1 MGKRKTA
8 LLFLGLT
15 AAGSAAA
22 HDLWLHPAAF
32 WLPAGGAVPVSI
44 LVGHGKDR
52 QSWGVRSDKIVR
64 LGAIGPGAKQTD
76 FTRAITAN
84 SAVQAI
90 PLRLTEAGTHLLM
103 MESRHSQSDL
113 PAQRFEEY
121 LREEG
126 LAPAIAHRQRTGA
139 SGRAGREIY
148 SRRAKSLVQVG
159 TAGAGGAS
167 PATRRLGMT
176 LEIVPERD
184 PYTLPA
190 SAKLPLR
197 VWYQG
202 KPLAGALVKLT
213 DLDADVKPVA
223 AQLTNASGRVW
234 VRARR
239 PGKWLLNVV
248 WTKPI
253 SGNPAADYDTT
264 FSSLSFGYP
273 R

>member
-1 MGKRKTA
+1 MRRHKAA
-8 LLFLGLT
+8 LLALGLM

-22 HDLWLHPAAF
+22 HDLWLNPATF

-52 QSWGVRSDKIVR
+52 QSWGVRSDKILR
-64 LGAIGPGAKQTD
+64 LGAIEPGGRQTD
-76 FTRAITAN
+76 FTRAIAAN
-84 SAVQAI
+84 SAIRAI
-90 PLRLTEAGTHLLM
+90 PLRLAHAGTHLLM

-126 LAPAIAHRQRTGA
+126 LTPAIAHRQRAGA
-139 SGRAGREIY
+139 SGRPGREIY
-148 SRRAKSLVQVG
+148 SRRAKSLVHVG
-159 TAGAGGAS
+159 KAGAGAPS
-167 PATRRLGMT
+167 PATRRLGLT

-213 DLDADVKPVA
+213 DLDADVKPLA
-223 AQLTNASGRVW
+223 AQLTDASGRVW
-234 VRARR
+234 VRPRR

-253 SGNPAADYDTT
+253 SGNSTADYDTT
-264 FSSLSFGYP
+264 FSSLSFGYSG
-273 R
+273 